1 MTKNIII
8 TNDLQS
14 DEFEEKL
21 ESAIVEFERKT
32 STKDY
37 QVDLVPFFAKLEKGK
52 RGGTI

>member
-1 MTKNIII
+1 MKRQWRKSMTEKYTI

-21 ESAIVEFERKT
+21 ESAIEEFEHKI

-37 QVDLVPFFAKLEKGK
+37 QVD
-52 RGGTI
+52 

>member
-1 MTKNIII
+1 MTEKYTI

-21 ESAIVEFERKT
+21 ESAIEEFEKKM

-37 QVDLVPFFAKLEKGK
+37 QVDLVPFLQLLEKGN
-52 RGGTI
+52 GGTI